1 MDWLRREMPSSLL
14 PESINAEYLGGKTKR
29 RRDSVTK
36 KELSQLYYLNHEIE
50 QERRRLRE
58 LEAAAT
64 SVSPKITGLPHINKI
79 SDKTA
84 IAAQIA
90 DCRAVIEAK
99 LKLSVIEY
107 NRLNRFIASV
117 DDSLMRQIL
126 SLRYGFSWQRIAFI
140 IGGGN
145 SADSVRMLINRFLEN
160 K

>member
-1 MDWLRREMPSSLL
+1 M
-14 PESINAEYLGGKTKR
+14 
-29 RRDSVTK
+29 TK

-126 SLRYGFSWQRIAFI
+126 SLRYVDGFSWQRIAF